1 MWLGLEGTFADGG
14 QDERTLGR
22 RTGPSACRLGTSGG
36 DEDPHVLPK
45 RPGRQQDPAVSGKAE
60 DAGQAESI
68 PGDRP
73 SPVRCLDQGAR
84 SGELGAGRRPG
95 RLGGSGNTSHLGP
108 SPCPPHSVL
117 GAQHPSPSLSRGGPE
132 HTPHAWEPSSWAVR
146 AGGQALSR
154 GLRRGFPGRP
164 QPGRGFRGEDARGQP
179 RGGACRA
186 PGGGT
191 AAGWGHPRGRSGPGA
206 RRRWRESGKPTPGAP
221 LPAAPLLTQISRCL
235 SRQGRGSK
243 VAPPLGC

>member
-1 MWLGLEGTFADGG
+1 M
-14 QDERTLGR
+14 
-22 RTGPSACRLGTSGG
+22 
-36 DEDPHVLPK
+36 LPK

-221 LPAAPLLTQISRCL
+221 LPAAPLLTQISP
-235 SRQGRGSK
+235 RQEHWSGLPFTSPGNLPDPEIKPVSPALAGRFFITEPAGKPKGMEYAYIQKISNK
-243 VAPPLGC
+243 LV